1 MLKFNFKPM
10 FDARGID
17 KPVGFLRKIGVSPN
31 KATNIKANNVK
42 TLNLK
47 AVENICLWLNCTPH
61 DLMEW
66 EPDVKISEPEKY
78 ELNKLRR
85 EKKMM
90 VVSEELRSLPL
101 EKLEKVHR
109 FIEETKRESS

>member
-1 MLKFNFKPM
+1 MLKFNFKPI

-17 KPVGFLRKIGVSPN
+17 KPVGFLRRMGVSPS
-31 KATNIKANNVK
+31 KATSIKANKVK
-42 TLNLK
+42 SLNLK
-47 AVENICLWLNCTPH
+47 AVEEICLWLNCTPH

-66 EPDVKISEPEKY
+66 EPDKKLAEPGKY

-90 VVSEELRSLPL
+90 AVAEELRAMPL

-109 FIEETKRESS
+109 FIEETKGEG